1 MSDPRVR
8 FTQGFV
14 AGVLT
19 SVAIAAIVVAVLL
32 NPFGASRRSAC
43 EFQDSI
49 KMRGLIQALVTHAAQ
64 NDGRYP
70 AGDLDWSGVLIR
82 SGMAPVEMLE
92 SSDPALKGVP
102 LFLYLPPSGTG
113 LGPFSMTEVL
123 LVQNPATTDGR
134 GGLIGYNDNH
144 VEYLSEPDFS
154 RTVQSLVQGRLGRV
168 PAPVRC

>member
-32 NPFGASRRSAC
+32 NPFGASRRSAR
-43 EFQDSI
+43 ELQDSI
-49 KMRGLIQALVTHAAQ
+49 KMRGVIQALVTHAAQ
-64 NDGRYP
+64 NGGRYP
-70 AGDLDWSGVLIR
+70 AGDADWSGVLIR

-92 SSDPALKGVP
+92 PSDPALKGVP
-102 LFLYLPPSGTG
+102 LFLYRPPSPEGFGMGFTRV
-113 LGPFSMTEVL
+113 EAL
-123 LVQNPATTDGR
+123 LVQNPATTDGH

-144 VEYLSEPDFS
+144 VEYLLESDFS
-154 RTVQSLVQGRLGRV
+154 RTVQSFIQGRV
-168 PAPVRC
+168 VSAPAPR